1 MVPSGRLDDTAHDY
15 TVGEHVVIAIVPLTR
30 RAADRRAL

>member
-1 MVPSGRLDDTAHDY
+1 MYTAHDY
-15 TVGEHVVIAIVPLTR
+15 TVGEHVVIAIVPLTI